1 MYQWSIIEEHED
13 SYIRCLGVYDK
24 FEEAVAQTFITINDT
39 IDDHFYNDP
48 MFSDDYKI
56 SKLCELEVDAGYVI
70 NLKVNQTQSGNAAME
85 YNYYLLCSE
94 KG

>member
-1 MYQWSIIEEHED
+1 
-13 SYIRCLGVYDK
+13 
-24 FEEAVAQTFITINDT
+24 
-39 IDDHFYNDP
+39 

-56 SKLCELEVDAGYVI
+56 SKLCKLEIDTGYVI

-85 YNYYLLCSE
+85 YNYYLLWSE